1 MNNPKVSI
9 AMTTYNGEAFLE
21 EQLNSLL
28 IQSFSDFELIIC
40 DDGSKDNTINILN
53 EYSNNDKRIKIIKN
67 KENKGYA
74 KNFLYA
80 TSLCSGEFIFLA
92 DQDDIWKKD
101 KIQKM
106 LQCIQNNKK
115 INLLVCKDIDFKN
128 GEKLPK
134 LRKQNNFHSHRISS
148 KKSLINCAYRGLNF
162 CLRKTFVD
170 NVIFSYDLG
179 KWFPAHD
186 WLFQIFATETKSIY
200 KLNQI
205 LTFHRKHQNNT
216 ASINEDKTNRYTK
229 RLSVLKNLIAHY
241 DWAFDVV
248 KNKKMHSELKKIKF
262 YNFLRLKLS
271 LSKTTI
277 TCFLYFVL
285 AFLYSIFFNLPKK
298 RLCGD
303 FIVTTSEIRRE
314 KNENRHRH

>member
-1 MNNPKVSI
+1 MKNPKVSI
-9 AMTTYNGEAFLE
+9 AMTTCNGEAFLE

-28 IQSFSDFELIIC
+28 TQSFSDFELIIC
-40 DDGSKDNTINILN
+40 DDGSKDNTIKILN
-53 EYSNNDKRIKIIKN
+53 EYSIRDKRIKILRN

-80 TSLCSGEFIFLA
+80 ASLCSGEFIFFA
-92 DQDDIWKKD
+92 DQDDIWEQD
-101 KIQKM
+101 KIEKM
-106 LQCIQNNKK
+106 LKCMQKSEN
-115 INLLVCKDIDFKN
+115 INLLICKDIDFNN
-128 GEKLPK
+128 GEKLPE
-134 LRKQNNFHSHRISS
+134 LRKQNDFYIHKVSL
-148 KKSLINCAYRGLNF
+148 KKSLIDCAYRGVNF
-162 CLRKTFVD
+162 CLRKSFVD
-170 NVIFSYDLG
+170 SVISCYDLT

-186 WLFQIFATETKSIY
+186 WLFQIFATESKSIY

-229 RLSVLKNLIAHY
+229 RLSVLKNLIIHY

-248 KNKKMHSELKKIKF
+248 KNEKMHAEIKKIKF

-271 LSKTTI
+271 LCKVSVI
-277 TCFLYFVL
+277 CFFYFIL
-285 AFLYSIFFNLPKK
+285 AFVYAIIFSFPKK

-303 FIVTTSEIRRE
+303 FVVTVFEIMGE
-314 KNENRHRH
+314 KK

>member
-1 MNNPKVSI
+1 MKNSKVSI

-28 IQSFSDFELIIC
+28 TQSFSDFELIIC
-40 DDGSKDNTINILN
+40 DDGSKDRTLKILN
-53 EYSNNDKRIKIIKN
+53 EYSSQDKRIKIIEN

-80 TSLCSGEFIFLA
+80 ASLCSGEFIFFA

-101 KIQKM
+101 KIEKM
-106 LQCIQNNKK
+106 LQCMQKSEK
-115 INLLVCKDIDFKN
+115 INLLICKDIDFN
-128 GEKLPK
+128 DREKLPK
-134 LRKQNNFHSHRISS
+134 LRKQNDFHIYKIPS
-148 KKSLINCAYRGLNF
+148 KKSLLNCAYRGLNF
-162 CLRKTFVD
+162 CLRKSFVD
-170 NVIFSYDLG
+170 NVISYYDFK

-186 WLFQIFATETKSIY
+186 WLFQIFATESKSIY

-229 RLSVLKNLIAHY
+229 RLSVLRNLITHY

-248 KNKKMHSELKKIKF
+248 KNKKMHSEIKKIKF

-271 LSKTTI
+271 LSKLSI
-277 TCFLYFVL
+277 ICFFYFIL
-285 AFLYSIFFNLPKK
+285 AFVYATIFNLPKK

-303 FIVTTSEIRRE
+303 FIVTAFEIMRG
-314 KNENRHRH
+314 KNEK